1 MKFVVV
7 AAVLSIAILVSDR
20 ADSDKLYRAAAFF
33 KFVLPFKEHVPLAQ
47 SIIVVISDSDCPVCE
62 GRLQAFA
69 SARTP
74 NKPESEGDTGGIA
87 KRAAGGSCQ
96 DRQHRCT
103 CNYYKYQGFC
113 DTARAYM
120 QDQCAA
126 TCGFCTVYPGSQTRK
141 GAAGGEITRTQASD
155 SPSPIHALATIR
167 CATIASCAGLGAGSG
182 NRCEDEDATL
192 CQTYMS
198 RGYLTNPQFQYT
210 VTCNCPKSAG
220 VCVGGDD
227 GDTGQSE
234 EASEEEVDAGDFKDG
249 CLGAHNT
256 HRADHSA
263 RPLTWCEKCA
273 EFAQRH
279 CDTLAARGD
288 GRMTHSTRRSRI
300 WDGKPHGENLAYM
313 TGATCPMVVDYW
325 YDEKDNYIRYK
336 WNPVRNFRHGDFGHF
351 TQEVW
356 KSTTGVGCGQ
366 TGNYVCCVYEPSGNK
381 LTSWQF
387 HRNVET

>member
-1 MKFVVV
+1 
-7 AAVLSIAILVSDR
+7 
-20 ADSDKLYRAAAFF
+20 
-33 KFVLPFKEHVPLAQ
+33 
-47 SIIVVISDSDCPVCE
+47 
-62 GRLQAFA
+62 
-69 SARTP
+69 
-74 NKPESEGDTGGIA
+74 
-87 KRAAGGSCQ
+87 
-96 DRQHRCT
+96 
-103 CNYYKYQGFC
+103 
-113 DTARAYM
+113 
-120 QDQCAA
+120 
-126 TCGFCTVYPGSQTRK
+126 
-141 GAAGGEITRTQASD
+141 
-155 SPSPIHALATIR
+155 
-167 CATIASCAGLGAGSG
+167 
-182 NRCEDEDATL
+182 
-192 CQTYMS
+192 MS
-198 RGYLTNPQFQYT
+198 RGYLTNPNFQYT
-210 VTCNCPKSAG
+210 VTCQCPKSAG

-366 TGNYVCCVYEPSGNK
+366 TGNYVCCVYEPSGNR
-381 LTSWQF
+381 LSTLQF
-387 HRNVET
+387 RRNVET